1 MIRRV
6 PGTFKIWGGCF
17 NLHKVFNAELFILVR
32 RKISMNF
39 KQAWPYHLQGK
50 ILVNVW
56 SENSIIKH
64 IENSAVFLIGMDVF
78 LTSEHWVLFW
88 PGDLFW
94 WKTLC
99 ILNTSYKLLKW
110 SRTSN
115 NVNFYAKST
124 SSLIVFY
131 DFSPWTKTWSFISQ
145 TGLRLL
151 CA

>member
-1 MIRRV
+1 M

-17 NLHKVFNAELFILVR
+17 NLYKVFNTELFILVR
-32 RKISMNF
+32 RKLSMNF

-50 ILVNVW
+50 MLGNVW

-64 IENSAVFLIGMDVF
+64 IENSAVFLIGMGVF

-94 WKTLC
+94 QKTLC
-99 ILNTSYKLLKW
+99 ILNASYKLLKW
-110 SRTSN
+110 SKTSN
-115 NVNFYAKST
+115 KVNFYAKYT

-131 DFSPWTKTWSFISQ
+131 DFSLWKKKWSFISQ